1 MKRIRCFKYFFILLL
16 CVVTINQY
24 EVKVFSID
32 QSMRV
37 VDNENMIFDGTQK
50 TAENNSRNLDSISN
64 LINLNQGS
72 LTVRFKLDEKIL
84 ERTEKLVSLLS
95 ISNKKAEQEYA
106 TFYINPQ
113 EGKAGIEIKGKVNK
127 ALGGVTV
134 KDTRWHTITYLF
146 DGQNMVIYCDSQKI
160 GAVEMSGLFDGVQWL
175 ERANSILI
183 GGIERKYDGKDAFM
197 WSMIG
202 EINQI
207 YLSKEVLSQSDIN
220 EEHIFTNVQGIEQK
234 ELYSAN
240 EEGVFLYRIPSLVK
254 TKSGAL
260 LAAADARKMHY
271 NDWGDIATVVKRST
285 DNGNTW
291 SNNVTVVDTA
301 TEPTYSKTLVG
312 GGEGSDTRSSL
323 TIDPVLL
330 STSAGKVFLLVN
342 FMPESTGSYFNWGG
356 NNKGQLGGA
365 YNSLIGTGYVN
376 IDGKKYL
383 KLNDSQGKLYT
394 VRDNGLVYNDS
405 NELTAYKVSEGSRKF
420 NYADK
425 GDLYENGKRLGNI
438 YLNSTETGNDSA
450 PLKAFITNYLWL
462 FTSDDDGLTW
472 SEPVDI
478 TPQVKEEWMKFI
490 GPGPGV
496 GIEINVKE
504 DGVNKKRIMFPIYY
518 TNSSSSSGIGKQSS
532 ANIYSDDGG
541 VTWHRS
547 ESPND
552 GRLYGNNQHAS
563 SKTVSNEVSDI
574 SESQIIQLNNGHL
587 LQFMRHNDTT
597 TPGYEVLIS
606 RSEDYGLTWSDEL
619 TKSGIHDTDC
629 QVSVL
634 HTNINNKEYVLLL
647 NASYSGRGASN
658 RKNGVLR
665 IGEVQQDDSIKW
677 IASKTVE
684 PKKFAYSSMT
694 EITSDTVAI
703 IFENSGGIQYG
714 TVNIEEIIRN
724 ENEYGTPGIMSVKV
738 DNEKVS
744 DTIEIK
750 LKMTEKV
757 IINGEKKLELTIGN
771 EKKYAEYVSGNQS
784 DTLVFSYRI
793 EETDKGELKT
803 SGVLVNTQC
812 ENVYGNRLVIKGKTY
827 SLVRTE
833 SSKYKKDEAD
843 VQKNTRKME
852 QNKSH
857 NGFFVPKTGD
867 DIDFSMLCVCLT
879 ISFGSIILFKKNRKK
894 RKG

>member
-1 MKRIRCFKYFFILLL
+1 MRKVRIFKYLFILLL
-16 CVVTINQY
+16 CVSTINQQQI
-24 EVKVFSID
+24 KVFAID
-32 QSMRV
+32 QSMLV
-37 VDNENMIFDGTQK
+37 VQNENMIFDGTQDG
-50 TAENNSRNLDSISN
+50 AESNSRNLDSISN
-64 LINLNQGS
+64 LFNLNKGS

-95 ISNKKAEQEYA
+95 ISNKEAEQEYA
-106 TFYINPQ
+106 AFYINPQ

-127 ALGGVTV
+127 ALGGVNI

-146 DGQNMVIYCDSQKI
+146 DGQNMAIYCDSQKI
-160 GAVEMSGLFDGVQWL
+160 GTVEMSGLFDDVKWL
-175 ERANSILI
+175 ERADSILI
-183 GGIERKYDGKDAFM
+183 GGTERKYDGKDAFM

-202 EINQI
+202 EIDQI
-207 YLSKEVLSQSDIN
+207 HLSKEVLSSADIN
-220 EEHIFTNVQGIEQK
+220 EEHSFTNVQGIEQK
-234 ELYSAN
+234 ELYGAN
-240 EEGVFLYRIPSLVK
+240 EEDVFLYRIPSLVK

-271 NDWGDIATVVKRST
+271 NDWGDIATVVRRST

-291 SNNVTVVDTA
+291 SNNITVADTA
-301 TEPTYSKTLVG
+301 TEPIYSKTLVG

-342 FMPESTGSYFNWGG
+342 FMPESAGKYFNWGG
-356 NNKGQLGGA
+356 NNKGLLGGA
-365 YNSLIGTGYVN
+365 YNSHIGTGYVN
-376 IDGKKYL
+376 VDGKKYL
-383 KLNDSQGKLYT
+383 KLNDAQSKTYT
-394 VRDNGLVYNDS
+394 VRDGGFVYNEA
-405 NELTAYKVSEGSRKF
+405 NELTDYRVDEGSRKF

-450 PLKAFITNYLWL
+450 PLKAFVTNYLWL

-478 TPQVKEEWMKFI
+478 TPQIKEEWMKFI

-504 DGVNKKRIMFPIYY
+504 DDINKKRIMFPIYY

-552 GRLYGNNQHAS
+552 GRLYGNNQHAAS
-563 SKTVSNEVSDI
+563 QTVSNEVSDI
-574 SESQIIQLNNGHL
+574 SESQIVQLNNGHL
-587 LQFMRHNDTT
+587 LQFMRNNDNTA
-597 TPGYEVLIS
+597 PGYEVLIS
-606 RSEDYGLTWSDEL
+606 RSEDHGLTWSDEL

-629 QVSVL
+629 QISIL
-634 HTNINNKEYVLLL
+634 HTNIDNKEYVVLS

-677 IASKTVE
+677 IASKTIE
-684 PKKFAYSSMT
+684 PKKFAYSSMAQ
-694 EITSDTVAI
+694 ITPDTVAI
-703 IFENSGGIQYG
+703 IFENSNGIQYG

-724 ENEYGTPGIMSVKV
+724 ENEYGTPGIISVKV

-757 IINGEKKLELTIGN
+757 ILSGEKKLELIIGN
-771 EKKYAEYVSGNQS
+771 EKKYAEYISGNQS
-784 DTLVFSYRI
+784 DTLVFSYHI
-793 EETDKGELKT
+793 GEADKGELET
-803 SGVLVNTQC
+803 FGVLVNTQC
-812 ENVYGNRLVIKGKTY
+812 ENVYGSELVIKGKLY
-827 SLVRTE
+827 SLAKIE
-833 SSKYKKDEAD
+833 SLKYKKDEVDA
-843 VQKNTRKME
+843 QKDTKKME
-852 QNKSH
+852 QNKS
-857 NGFFVPKTGD
+857 NNYFLAPKTGD
-867 DIDFSMLCVCLT
+867 DIDFLMLCVCLT
-879 ISFGSIILFKKNRKK
+879 VSFGSIILFKKNRKK